1 MSRHACCS
9 ISTPTRRKFAPG
21 TLAGQALR
29 ELGVDLDELPSM
41 IERIRAQ
48 ALPTEEDRIE
58 EVLQEIRTRLGISG
72 PTDAP

>member
-1 MSRHACCS
+1 
-9 ISTPTRRKFAPG
+9 
-21 TLAGQALR
+21 
-29 ELGVDLDELPSM
+29 M